1 MHWSWCRRFLLSLT
15 FIFKGPFLFS
25 QASVSVDEMALQALE
40 NNIQQLLAENNTPG
54 GVITLIDREGP
65 IWSTAIGVADVKER
79 LPVTTATPFRMGSI
93 SEMFVSL
100 AILKLVEE
108 GKLLLD
114 QPVVDLVPEIKFGNP
129 WRKTDPVRLVHLL
142 EHTAGFD
149 DIRFRESAWDGLSP
163 VGLRE
168 ALEYSSASRISRWP
182 PGQYFSHS
190 GSGPTIAA
198 YIVEKVTGEG
208 YESWLADGLLQQ
220 LGMQEVTFDTSSGL
234 ATGHSNGIPVRRSSP
249 LMRPSG
255 AIIASVC
262 EMGHLIEMFL
272 NRGHFRGREVL
283 SEKSIQRMENPSPT
297 RRAGAGIPIAPGLG
311 IFSTS
316 YRGLIWREHSGV
328 ADGTQSLI
336 RYVPALGKGFV
347 VAVNSDSVE
356 VLSKVVELLEEYLL
370 VGVSLP
376 QPALSQIPAWRI
388 AGLTGY
394 YRPLTPRSNLDW
406 ALLDFFG
413 LIYLQL
419 DSNRLKVDGF
429 NTGTFLIPVTD
440 RRFRGPEDLIPTAK
454 FQRDEDKI
462 VLESFGRNLNGN
474 YQAVTWW
481 RVWLERLGLITVLGF
496 LLAIFV
502 HGSIWGG
509 WRLLKKR
516 ALWNSIQARS
526 IAFPFIASKVL
537 FVGLV
542 LTYMGLQDPVHR
554 LGLLTIYSGGLF
566 LTSIF
571 FTFLALLS
579 ILQAFGSV
587 VWLKGGRVLRG
598 YSMTT
603 SLAAMVVVVY
613 LWKYELIGLRT
624 WAL

>member
-1 MHWSWCRRFLLSLT
+1 MHRSWYRRFLLSLAI
-15 FIFKGPFLFS
+15 IFKGPFLFS
-25 QASVSVDEMALQALE
+25 QASISVDEMALQALE

-54 GVITLIDREGP
+54 GVITLIGREGP
-65 IWSTAIGVADVKER
+65 IWSTAIGVADVKEH
-79 LPVTTATPFRMGSI
+79 LPITTATPFRMGSI
-93 SEMFVSL
+93 SEIFVSL
-100 AILKLVEE
+100 SVLKLVEE

-114 QPVVDLVPEIKFGNP
+114 QPVVDLVPEIEFGNP

-149 DIRFRESAWDGLSP
+149 DIRFRESAWAALSP

-168 ALEYSSASRISRWP
+168 ALEYSSASRISQWP

-208 YESWLADGLLQQ
+208 YEPWLTNGLLKQ
-220 LGMQEVTFDTSSGL
+220 LGMQEVIFDTSSGL
-234 ATGHSNGIPVRRSSP
+234 ATGYSNGSPVRRSSP

-255 AIIASVC
+255 AIIASVR

-272 NRGHFRGREVL
+272 NKGHFRGRKIL

-316 YRGLIWREHSGV
+316 YRGLLWRGHSGV

-356 VLSKVVELLEEYLL
+356 VMRKVAGLLEEYLL

-376 QPALSQIPAWRI
+376 QPAPSQIPAWRI

-394 YRPLTPRSNLDW
+394 YRPLTPRSNLEG

-419 DSNRLKVDGF
+419 EDNRLKVNGF

-462 VLESFGRNLNGN
+462 ILESFGRDLNGN

-481 RVWLERLGLITVLGF
+481 RVWIERLGIIAVLGF

-502 HGSIWGG
+502 HGSIWCV

-526 IAFPFIASKVL
+526 IAFPFIASKWF

-542 LTYMGLQDPVHR
+542 LTCMGLQDPVHR

-566 LTSIF
+566 LASIF

-587 VWLKGGRVLRG
+587 VWLKGGRLLKV

-603 SLAAMVVVVY
+603 SLAAMVVVVF
-613 LWKYELIGLRT
+613 LLKYELIGLRT
-624 WAL
+624 WAF